1 MGRLLVILLVVLIPL
16 RGWSAER
23 MVIQMAYSQTVAE
36 VADELISMDG
46 MPADCPMLAQA
57 ESKSDKSTS
66 PAKGFVGCQ
75 TCQLCMTL
83 ASLSFPQIQLSVH
96 RTELRPEAASAS
108 FISANVAPQV
118 KPPIL

>member
-36 VADELISMDG
+36 VADAQMSMDG

-57 ESKSDKSTS
+57 ESKSDKPIS
-66 PAKGFVGCQ
+66 PAKGFAGCQ

-83 ASLSFPQIQLSVH
+83 ASSSFPQIQPAAH
-96 RTELRPEAASAS
+96 RTEVHPDPAGDSFSSADLALR
-108 FISANVAPQV
+108 V

>member
-1 MGRLLVILLVVLIPL
+1 MGRLLVIFLVMLIPL

-36 VADELISMDG
+36 VADAQMSMDG

-66 PAKGFVGCQ
+66 PAKGFAGCQ

-83 ASLSFPQIQLSVH
+83 ASLSFPQIQLSAH
-96 RTELRPEAASAS
+96 RTEVHPDSSRARFSSADL
-108 FISANVAPQV
+108 ALQV
-118 KPPIL
+118 KPPIF

>member
-1 MGRLLVILLVVLIPL
+1 MGRLLVILLVMLIPL

-36 VADELISMDG
+36 VADAQMSMDG

-83 ASLSFPQIQLSVH
+83 GSFSFPQIQISAH
-96 RTELRPEAASAS
+96 RTEVRPDFSRARFSSADL
-108 FISANVAPQV
+108 ALQV

>member
-1 MGRLLVILLVVLIPL
+1 
-16 RGWSAER
+16 

-57 ESKSDKSTS
+57 ESKSEKSTS
-66 PAKGFVGCQ
+66 PAKGFAGCQ

-83 ASLSFPQIQLSVH
+83 ASLSLPQTLLSPRPTLVH
-96 RTELRPEAASAS
+96 PEAASAS

-118 KPPIL
+118 KPPIF

>member
-1 MGRLLVILLVVLIPL
+1 MGRFLVILLVVLIPL

-36 VADELISMDG
+36 VADEQISMDG

-57 ESKSDKSTS
+57 ESKSEKSTS
-66 PAKGFVGCQ
+66 PAKGFAGCQ

-83 ASLSFPQIQLSVH
+83 ASSSLPQIQLSAH
-96 RTELRPEAASAS
+96 LTELHPEAASAR

-118 KPPIL
+118 KPPIP

>member
-1 MGRLLVILLVVLIPL
+1 MGRFLVILLVVLIPL

-36 VADELISMDG
+36 VADAQMSMDG

-57 ESKSDKSTS
+57 ESKSQKSTS
-66 PAKGFVGCQ
+66 PAKGFAGCQ

-83 ASLSFPQIQLSVH
+83 ASFSFPQIQLSAHLTEVH
-96 RTELRPEAASAS
+96 PGAASAS

-118 KPPIL
+118 KPPIP

>member
-1 MGRLLVILLVVLIPL
+1 MGRLLVILLVMLIPL

-36 VADELISMDG
+36 VADAQISMDG

-57 ESKSDKSTS
+57 ESKSEKPAN

-83 ASLSFPQIQLSVH
+83 ASLSFPQTQLSAH
-96 RTELRPEAASAS
+96 LTEVLPEAAISSFSSADL
-108 FISANVAPQV
+108 APRV

>member
-1 MGRLLVILLVVLIPL
+1 MGRLLVILLVMLIPL

-36 VADELISMDG
+36 VADAQMSMDG

-57 ESKSDKSTS
+57 ESKSDKPIS
-66 PAKGFVGCQ
+66 PAKGFAGCQ

-83 ASLSFPQIQLSVH
+83 ASFSFPQIQLSAH
-96 RTELRPEAASAS
+96 RTEVRPDSSRARFSSADL
-108 FISANVAPQV
+108 ALQV

>member
-1 MGRLLVILLVVLIPL
+1 MGRLLVIFLVMLIPL

-23 MVIQMAYSQTVAE
+23 MVIQMAYSQTVAD
-36 VADELISMDG
+36 AQMSMDG

-66 PAKGFVGCQ
+66 PAKGFAGCQ

-83 ASLSFPQIQLSVH
+83 ASLSFPQIQLSAH
-96 RTELRPEAASAS
+96 RTEVHPDSSRARFSSADLTL
-108 FISANVAPQV
+108 QV
-118 KPPIL
+118 KPPIF